1 MNPAPVAPKRNINSA
16 MVSSA
21 DLVNLRKELS
31 SVAVGNG
38 DFPLLPPVAGFR
50 LGTTSAGIKTPGR
63 KDLVV
68 MECVGGG
75 SVVGVFTRNA
85 FCAAPV
91 QVAKSRLGRLDSTG
105 ALKSSAGEKSGASS
119 CYFVVNTGNANAG
132 TGEQGIA
139 DALAICTSV
148 SEQTGVAIEQVLPFS
163 TGVIGEFLPVDK
175 IIEALPAAIS
185 VMTEDAWQAA
195 AEGILTTDTRP
206 KGAFRK
212 IEIDGVIVTVAGIA
226 KGSGMIKPDM
236 ATMLAFVATD
246 AKVAEDLLQQTLVE
260 AVERSFNRITVD
272 GDTSTNDSAMLV
284 ATGCSGL
291 SITAGENELALKTA
305 VAEVCGEL
313 AQAIVRDGEG
323 ATKFVS
329 VNVRGGS
336 SSQECLDV
344 AYTVAESPLV
354 KTALF
359 AADPNWGRILAA
371 IGRAGIDKL
380 DVDKV
385 RVWLGDVLIAE
396 CGGRAESYT
405 EAAGQLVMD
414 REEISIGIDLGRD
427 TRGTSFE
434 ETVWATDLS
443 HDYIR
448 INAEYRS

>member
-1 MNPAPVAPKRNINSA
+1 M
-16 MVSSA
+16 
-21 DLVNLRKELS
+21 
-31 SVAVGNG
+31 AVGNG

-50 LGTTSAGIKTPGR
+50 LGTTSAGIKIPGR

-68 MECVGGG
+68 MECVRG
-75 SVVGVFTRNA
+75 SSIVGVFTRNA

-91 QVAKSRLGRLDSTG
+91 QVAKSRLERLDSTG
-105 ALKSSAGEKSGASS
+105 ALKNSASENPGGSS

-139 DALAICTSV
+139 DALSICTSV
-148 SEQTGVAIEQVLPFS
+148 SEHVGVAIEQVLPFS

-175 IIEALPAAIS
+175 IVEALPAAIS

-246 AKVAEDLLQQTLVE
+246 AKVAEGLLQQILVE
-260 AVERSFNRITVD
+260 AAERSFNRITVD

-291 SITAGENELALKTA
+291 SITAGENELALKTV
-305 VAEVCGEL
+305 VAEVCCEL

-329 VNVRGGS
+329 VNVRGGGS
-336 SSQECLDV
+336 SRECLDV
-344 AYTVAESPLV
+344 AYTVAESLLV

-359 AADPNWGRILAA
+359 AADPNWGRVLAA
-371 IGRAGIDKL
+371 IGRSGIDKL

-414 REEISIGIDLGRD
+414 REEITIGIDLGRD
-427 TRGTSFE
+427 TRDISFE
-434 ETVWATDLS
+434 ETIWTTDLS

-448 INAEYRS
+448 ITAEYRS